1 MLLVHETCDS
11 AMRCDRREV
20 LRVGGLSLIGLT
32 LADLLKARAAAAES
46 GRPAKKT
53 SIVMLFLEG
62 GASQFETFDPKPNAP
77 SEYRGLLGS
86 IPTSLPGVE
95 FGGLFPKLARCADKM
110 TIVRSFTHED
120 GDHGGAAHWVKTGDQ
135 KSVV

>member
-11 AMRCDRREV
+11 AMRCGRREV

-62 GASQFETFDPKPNAP
+62 GASQF
-77 SEYRGLLGS
+77 
-86 IPTSLPGVE
+86 
-95 FGGLFPKLARCADKM
+95 
-110 TIVRSFTHED
+110 
-120 GDHGGAAHWVKTGDQ
+120 
-135 KSVV
+135 